1 MGVLARYKNGN
12 LITTLYS
19 DGTRVRETQ
28 EDEFRP
34 AFAENVDV
42 YISDRCDNNCP
53 MCYANCTSDGAF
65 GDLFNWEFLNLLHP
79 GTEMA
84 LNLNFPLHPEIEK
97 FLYFLKEK
105 KIIVNAT
112 VNQRHFEQN
121 EDLIKRFL
129 DEKLIW
135 GLGVSLYA
143 ATPEFVERIKRYPN
157 AVIHVINGLFSLE
170 DLSVLGGNCLKLL
183 ILGYKDI
190 GRGVQYH
197 KDNSLVEKR
206 KTWLYNCLG
215 QIIGLG
221 HFDVISFD
229 NLALEQL
236 DVKRF
241 LTDKEWEEFYGG
253 DDGTFTFFINLP
265 KGYFAKNSLS
275 EIQYPINDLTMDQM
289 FDVIRKAG

>member
-19 DGTRVRETQ
+19 DGTRVRETK

-42 YISDRCDNNCP
+42 HISDRCDNNCP
-53 MCYANCTSDGAF
+53 MCYASCTPDGAF
-65 GDLFNWEFLNLLHP
+65 GDLFNWEFLDSLHP

-97 FLYFLKEK
+97 FLNFLKEK

-129 DEKLIW
+129 DENLIW

-143 ATPEFVERIKRYPN
+143 ATFEFVDRIKNYPN
-157 AVIHVINGLFSLE
+157 AVIHVINGLFSSNDFE
-170 DLSVLGGNCLKLL
+170 VLADKGLKLL
-183 ILGYKDI
+183 ILGYKDV
-190 GRGVQYH
+190 GRGIQFHVDH
-197 KDNSLVEKR
+197 ISVENNK
-206 KTWLYNCLG
+206 KWLYDYIYLILTG
-215 QIIGLG
+215 
-221 HFDVISFD
+221 FDIVSFD
-229 NLALEQL
+229 NLAIDQL
-236 DVKRF
+236 DVKRV
-241 LTDKEWEEFYGG
+241 LSAKEWEEFYGG
-253 DDGTFTFFINLP
+253 DDGTFTFFINIP

-275 EIQYPINDLTMDQM
+275 EIQYPIGDLTMDQM
-289 FDVIRKAG
+289 FDVIRKAV